1 MCRSTICRAVRS
13 GSATQDM
20 ALILQVLQSTSE
32 AMTAKQLTQAA
43 IHQGLISSSANV
55 QVCLQISPSC
65 RVLIAFCHSF
75 CSCPVHCA
83 AREIEAK
90 DVELAACAAT
100 GSDA

>member
-43 IHQGLISSSANV
+43 IHQGLISSSGNV

-65 RVLIAFCHSF
+65 LSVAVQR
-75 CSCPVHCA
+75 
-83 AREIEAK
+83 
-90 DVELAACAAT
+90 
-100 GSDA
+100 